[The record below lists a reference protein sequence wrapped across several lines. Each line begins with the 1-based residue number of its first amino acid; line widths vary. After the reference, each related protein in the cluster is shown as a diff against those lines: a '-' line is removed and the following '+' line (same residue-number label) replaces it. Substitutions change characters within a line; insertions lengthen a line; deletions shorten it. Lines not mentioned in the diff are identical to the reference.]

1 MKVILLEKI
10 ENLGI
15 IGDTA
20 EVKSGY
26 ARNFLLP
33 QRKALRA
40 TKENLAYF
48 ESKKAEIEARNSK
61 LRDEAEKLAGTMQNI
76 TVVII
81 RQASES
87 GFLFGS
93 VRPGDIV
100 AELEKQNV
108 NVAKSQLKIK
118 SPLKTIGL
126 YQIGIQLHPEVVVD
140 ITLRIE
146 TPRQQ
151 SAFENDDTEN
161 STESN
166 SPDNNQTAEAVAEVI
181 ADE

>member
-15 IGDTA
+15 IGNVAD
-20 EVKSGY
+20 VKSGY
-26 ARNFLLP
+26 ARNYLLP

-40 TKENLAYF
+40 TKANLAYF
-48 ESKKAEIEARNSK
+48 EKKRSEIEAKNAKSK
-61 LRDEAEKLAGTMQNI
+61 QEAMKLAESMKNI
-76 TVVII
+76 TVILV

-93 VRPGDIV
+93 VRPNDIV
-100 AELEKQNV
+100 SELEKQNIKI
-108 NVAKSQLKIK
+108 AKSQLKIK
-118 SPLKTIGL
+118 NPLKTIGS
-126 YQIGIQLHPEVVVD
+126 YQIGICLHPEVVVD

-151 SAFENDDTEN
+151 EFSDDSNDE
-161 STESN
+161 SVETESV
-166 SPDNNQTAEAVAEVI
+166 PDSVTEVL
-181 ADE
+181 DEE